1 MQVSWNNEKSKKEGL
16 KQLSEYR
23 LGYLVELMK
32 DDKEQLKQM
41 LDTLTGDDKKVQ
53 AMLDELSS

>member
-16 KQLSEYR
+16 KQLNEYR